1 MMTMDWKDW
10 DAYKLGI
17 IDENG
22 KRQRNVKLDSDE
34 KKSAY
39 TPFIRLAANL
49 KRLVSNI
56 PGGGSKLGSFA
67 SALFLIKEKV
77 GQKGIE
83 SICEKFHVD
92 VLDFLN
98 EKNEWFIL
106 DEKQLS
112 PGIYRVKNPKLL
124 NVSCAEMV
132 WPKDQVRIQ
141 DDCYPVGDVFGV
153 EAALNI
159 LDLKL
164 EKKHWPI
171 IKPFL
176 IFLNYIKNDQYTGI
190 VMDPNVVDALRKI

>member
-1 MMTMDWKDW
+1 MGIIKRAADLAYTFRFIRMMAMDWKSW

-22 KRQRNVKLDSDE
+22 KRQRNVKLDNDE

-49 KRLVSNI
+49 KRLVSAV

-77 GQKGIE
+77 GDKGIK
-83 SICEKFHVD
+83 SICEEMNVE

-98 EKNEWFIL
+98 EKNEWFLL

-112 PGIYRVKNPKLL
+112 PGIYRVQNPKLL
-124 NVSCAEMV
+124 NGSCAEMV
-132 WPKDQVRIQ
+132 WPKDQVRVQ
-141 DDCYPVGDVFGV
+141 EECYPVGDVFGV
-153 EAALNI
+153 DIYEATHVNTDKQIYVTAS
-159 LDLKL
+159 
-164 EKKHWPI
+164 E
-171 IKPFL
+171 L
-176 IFLNYIKNDQYTGI
+176 I
-190 VMDPNVVDALRKI
+190 R

>member
-1 MMTMDWKDW
+1 MGIIKRAADLAYTFRFIRMMAMDWKSW

-22 KRQRNVKLDSDE
+22 KRQRNVKLDNDE

-49 KRLVSNI
+49 KRLVSAV

-77 GQKGIE
+77 GEKGIK
-83 SICEKFHVD
+83 SICEEMNVE

-98 EKNEWFIL
+98 EKNEWFLL

-112 PGIYRVKNPKLL
+112 PGIYRVQNPKLL
-124 NVSCAEMV
+124 NGSCAEMV
-132 WPKDQVRIQ
+132 WPKDQVRVQ
-141 DDCYPVGDVFGV
+141 EECYPVGDVFGV
-153 EAALNI
+153 DIYEATHVNTDKQVYVTAS
-159 LDLKL
+159 
-164 EKKHWPI
+164 E
-171 IKPFL
+171 L
-176 IFLNYIKNDQYTGI
+176 I
-190 VMDPNVVDALRKI
+190 R

>member
-1 MMTMDWKDW
+1 MGLVKRAADLAYTFRFIRLMAMDWKNW

-22 KRQRNVKLDSDE
+22 KRQRNVKLDNDE

-77 GQKGIE
+77 GEKGIKT
-83 SICEKFHVD
+83 ICKEMDID

-98 EKNEWFIL
+98 EKNEWFL
-106 DEKQLS
+106 LEEKQLS
-112 PGIYRVKNPKLL
+112 PGIYKVQNPKLL
-124 NVSCAEMV
+124 NGSCAEMV
-132 WPKDQVRIQ
+132 WPKDQIRIK

-153 EAALNI
+153 DIYEATHVNT
-159 LDLKL
+159 
-164 EKKHWPI
+164 EKKV
-171 IKPFL
+171 FVTASEL
-176 IFLNYIKNDQYTGI
+176 I
-190 VMDPNVVDALRKI
+190 R

>member
-1 MMTMDWKDW
+1 MGIIKRAADLAYTFRFIRMMAMDWKSW

-22 KRQRNVKLDSDE
+22 KRQRNVKLDNDE

-49 KRLVSNI
+49 KRLVSAV

-77 GQKGIE
+77 GDKGIK
-83 SICEKFHVD
+83 SICEEMNVE

-98 EKNEWFIL
+98 EKNEWFLL

-112 PGIYRVKNPKLL
+112 PGIYRVQNPKLL
-124 NVSCAEMV
+124 NGSCAEMV
-132 WPKDQVRIQ
+132 WAKDQVRVQ
-141 DDCYPVGDVFGV
+141 EECYPVGDVFGV
-153 EAALNI
+153 DIYEATHVNTDKQVYVTAS
-159 LDLKL
+159 
-164 EKKHWPI
+164 E
-171 IKPFL
+171 L
-176 IFLNYIKNDQYTGI
+176 I
-190 VMDPNVVDALRKI
+190 R

>member
-1 MMTMDWKDW
+1 MGLVKRAADLAYTFRFIRLMAMDWKSW

-22 KRQRNVKLDSDE
+22 KRQRNVKLDNDE

-77 GQKGIE
+77 GEKGIKT
-83 SICEKFHVD
+83 ICKEMDID

-98 EKNEWFIL
+98 EKNEWFL
-106 DEKQLS
+106 LEEKQLS
-112 PGIYRVKNPKLL
+112 PGIYKVQNPKLL
-124 NVSCAEMV
+124 NGSCAEMV
-132 WPKDQVRIQ
+132 WPKDQIRIK

-153 EAALNI
+153 DIYEAIHVNT
-159 LDLKL
+159 D
-164 EKKHWPI
+164 KKV
-171 IKPFL
+171 FVTASEL
-176 IFLNYIKNDQYTGI
+176 I
-190 VMDPNVVDALRKI
+190 R

>member
-1 MMTMDWKDW
+1 MGLVKRAADLAYTFRFIRLMAMDWKNW

-22 KRQRNVKLDSDE
+22 KRQRSVKLDNDE

-77 GQKGIE
+77 GTKGLE
-83 SICEKFHVD
+83 KICEKLNID

-98 EKNEWFIL
+98 EKNEWFL
-106 DEKQLS
+106 LEDKQLS
-112 PGIYRVKNPKLL
+112 PGVYRVSNPKLL
-124 NVSCAEMV
+124 NKTCDELV
-132 WPKDQVRIQ
+132 WSRDQVRIQ
-141 DDCYPVGDVFGV
+141 DECFPVGDVFGV
-153 EAALNI
+153 DVYEAT
-159 LDLKL
+159 
-164 EKKHWPI
+164 H
-171 IKPFL
+171 IKTNHKVYVTASEL
-176 IFLNYIKNDQYTGI
+176 
-190 VMDPNVVDALRKI
+190 LR